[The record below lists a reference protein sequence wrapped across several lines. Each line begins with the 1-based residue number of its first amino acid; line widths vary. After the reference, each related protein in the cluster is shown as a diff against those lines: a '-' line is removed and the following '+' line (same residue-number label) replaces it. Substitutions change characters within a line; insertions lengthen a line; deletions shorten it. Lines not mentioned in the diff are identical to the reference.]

1 MSDTVIVAL
10 ITTVGSI
17 LVATL
22 TQAVSVMNGA
32 KATNG
37 DSREKLKKENKQLR
51 KQNEDLQQ
59 IVDFYRKKEKK

>member
-22 TQAVSVMNGA
+22 TQVVSVMNGA

-37 DSREKLKKENKQLR
+37 DSREQLKKENKQLR